1 MIEIK
6 ITNDPKVFSDFG
18 IQTAD
23 GTTVMA
29 ATEKNEVFGVGVTN
43 VKNGYA
49 VLDKI
54 LMNEDYSFFEM
65 EFGMGKSLLNMIDL
79 SGIRYVF
86 SDIENERLMTA
97 LRFKK
102 DADLPGDVSPDKNYR
117 YFLCLDG
124 YFTLHKCDNE

>member
-6 ITNDPKVFSDFG
+6 ITNDPKVFEDFG
-18 IQTAD
+18 IQKNDEVTL
-23 GTTVMA
+23 MA
-29 ATEKNEVFGVGVTN
+29 ASEKDEVFGVGVTIA
-43 VKNGYA
+43 KNGYA

-54 LMNEDYSFFEM
+54 TMKEDFSIFEM
-65 EFGMGKSLLNMIDL
+65 EFGMGKSLLNMLDL
-79 SGIRYVF
+79 AGIRYVF

-102 DADLPGDVSPDKNYR
+102 DAELPGDVSPDKDYR

-124 YFTLHKCDNE
+124 YFTLHKCENE

>member
-6 ITNDPKVFSDFG
+6 ITTEPKVFSDFD
-18 IQTAD
+18 IQNTD
-23 GTTVMA
+23 DTTVMA
-29 ATEKNEVFGVGVTN
+29 ASEKDEVFGVGITT
-43 VKNGYA
+43 KKSGYA

-54 LMNEDYSFFEM
+54 VMNKDFSFFEM

-102 DADLPGDVSPDKNYR
+102 DANLPDDVSPDKNYR

-124 YFTLHKCDNE
+124 YFTLHKCENE